1 MHRNEYIKLEVMK
14 NILFEK
20 YLKLIV
26 VILIT
31 AFVSMPSSYLSA
43 QEKVPQNMQKFGRLL
58 RLVESYYVDSADIDE
73 LTEKAIVHL
82 LSELDPHSVYMS
94 KDEVDKMNEP
104 LVGNFEGIGISF
116 NIFKDTLLVTSI
128 IAGGPSEK
136 VGLFAGDRILEV
148 DNKNIAGTGIK
159 NSDVFDLLRGNKGTT
174 VNLKVLRKNSPGL
187 LDFTIVRDKIPI
199 NSLEASYM
207 INENTGFIRLSR
219 FSATTTEEF
228 VAAMKDLKKQNLQNL
243 ILDLRGNGGGYLKSA
258 IEISEQ
264 FLNNNDLVVYTSG
277 LNEPKR
283 EYRASVSGEFK
294 KGNLVVLVDESSAS
308 ASEIVAGAVQ
318 DWDRGIIIGRRSF
331 GKGLVQKPYYLTD
344 GSMVRLT
351 TAHYYTPSGRG
362 IQKPYDEGVAEYKED
377 YQKRLSHGEMF
388 SADSIVFADSLKFK
402 TLVNGRDVYG
412 GGGVMPDIF
421 IPVDTSI
428 HYPYMNRL
436 RRNNI
441 VNNFTLDYIDKNREQ
456 IKSKY
461 PDFKNFDAKFEVSEE
476 MIAEIV
482 EIGVKEGIE
491 KNDESLAFI
500 KSDLKRE
507 VKALLARDLYS
518 RDDFYKVYY
527 KDDKAIIEALKVI
540 GSQKNYDKLL
550 VSNQH

>member
-1 MHRNEYIKLEVMK
+1 MK
-14 NILFEK
+14 NILIKK
-20 YLKLIV
+20 YGNMFVAVVFAALIS
-26 VILIT
+26 L
-31 AFVSMPSSYLSA
+31 PSSTLSA
-43 QEKVPQNMQKFGRLL
+43 QEKVQQNQLKFGRLL
-58 RLVESYYVDSADIDE
+58 RLVDSYYVDSANVDE

-94 KDEVDKMNEP
+94 KDEVDKANEP

-116 NIFKDTLLVTSI
+116 NIYKDTLLVTSI
-128 IAGGPSEK
+128 ISGGPSEK
-136 VGLFAGDRILEV
+136 VGLLAGDRIVEV
-148 DNKNIAGTGIK
+148 DNKKITGIGIK
-159 NSDVFDLLRGNKGTT
+159 NSDVFDLLRGKKGTI
-174 VNLKVLRKNSPGL
+174 VNLKVLRKNSPAL

-228 VAAMKDLKKQNLQNL
+228 VTAMKELKKQNLQNL

-264 FLNNNDLVVYTSG
+264 FLKNNDLVVYTNG
-277 LNEPKR
+277 LNEPTR
-283 EYRASVSGEFK
+283 EYRASASGEFK
-294 KGNLVVLVDESSAS
+294 KGNLVVLIDESSAS

-318 DWDRGIIIGRRSF
+318 DWDRGVIIGRRSF

-351 TAHYYTPSGRG
+351 TAHYYTPSGRC
-362 IQKPYDEGVAEYKED
+362 IQKPYDEGVDEYKQD
-377 YQKRLSHGEMF
+377 YQRRLSGGEML
-388 SADSIVFADSLKFK
+388 SADSIVFADSLKYK

-421 IPVDTSI
+421 IPVDTSM

-441 VNNFTLDYIDKNREQ
+441 INNFALDYVDKNREL

-461 PDFKNFDAKFEVSEE
+461 TAFKNFDTKFEVSDEIIEE
-476 MIAEIV
+476 IA

-491 KNDESLAFI
+491 KNDESLAFV
-500 KSDLKRE
+500 KDDLKRE
-507 VKALLARDLYS
+507 VKALIARDLYS
-518 RDDFYKVYY
+518 RDDFYKIYY
-527 KDDKAIIEALKVI
+527 KNDKAINEALKVI
-540 GSQKNYDKLL
+540 SSQKNYDKLL
-550 VSNQH
+550 VSNHQ

>member
-207 INENTGFIRLSR
+207 INENTGFIRLQDSR
-219 FSATTTEEF
+219 QQQ
-228 VAAMKDLKKQNLQNL
+228 LKNL
-243 ILDLRGNGGGYLKSA
+243 LR
-258 IEISEQ
+258 
-264 FLNNNDLVVYTSG
+264 
-277 LNEPKR
+277 P
-283 EYRASVSGEFK
+283 
-294 KGNLVVLVDESSAS
+294 
-308 ASEIVAGAVQ
+308 
-318 DWDRGIIIGRRSF
+318 
-331 GKGLVQKPYYLTD
+331 
-344 GSMVRLT
+344 
-351 TAHYYTPSGRG
+351 
-362 IQKPYDEGVAEYKED
+362 
-377 YQKRLSHGEMF
+377 
-388 SADSIVFADSLKFK
+388 
-402 TLVNGRDVYG
+402 
-412 GGGVMPDIF
+412 
-421 IPVDTSI
+421 
-428 HYPYMNRL
+428 
-436 RRNNI
+436 
-441 VNNFTLDYIDKNREQ
+441 
-456 IKSKY
+456 
-461 PDFKNFDAKFEVSEE
+461 
-476 MIAEIV
+476 
-482 EIGVKEGIE
+482 
-491 KNDESLAFI
+491 
-500 KSDLKRE
+500 
-507 VKALLARDLYS
+507 
-518 RDDFYKVYY
+518 
-527 KDDKAIIEALKVI
+527 
-540 GSQKNYDKLL
+540 
-550 VSNQH
+550 

>member
-1 MHRNEYIKLEVMK
+1 MQNL
-14 NILFEK
+14 LFEK
-20 YLKLIV
+20 HRKVGMLF
-26 VILIT
+26 ILTILFIT
-31 AFVSMPSSYLSA
+31 PSLFISA
-43 QEKVPQNMQKFGRLL
+43 QEKVQQNQLKFGRLL
-58 RLVESYYVDSADIDE
+58 RLVDSYYVDSANVDE

-116 NIFKDTLLVTSI
+116 NIFKDTLLVTTT

-136 VGLFAGDRILEV
+136 VGLRAGDRIVEV
-148 DNKNIAGTGIK
+148 DSKIIAGTGIK
-159 NSDVFDLLRGNKGTT
+159 NSDVFDMLRGNKGTT
-174 VNLKVLRKNSPGL
+174 VNLKVLRKNTPEL
-187 LDFTIVRDKIPI
+187 LDFSIIRDKIPI
-199 NSLEASYM
+199 YSLDASYM
-207 INENTGFIRLSR
+207 INESTGLIKLNK

-228 VAAMKDLKKQNLQNL
+228 ISAMKDLKKQNIKNL

-277 LNEPKR
+277 LNESKR
-283 EYRASVSGEFK
+283 EYRATASGEFK
-294 KGNLVVLVDESSAS
+294 KGNLVVLIDESSAS
-308 ASEIVAGAVQ
+308 ASEIVSGAVQ

-362 IQKPYDEGVAEYKED
+362 IQKPYEEGVEEYRAD

-388 SADSIVFADSLKFK
+388 NADSIIFSDSLKFK

-421 IPVDTSI
+421 VPMDTSA
-428 HYPYMNRL
+428 HYPYVNRL

-441 VNNFTLDYIDKNREQ
+441 VNNFTLEYMDKNREEL
-456 IKSKY
+456 KSKY
-461 PDFKNFDAKFEVSEE
+461 PDFKNFETNFEVSDD
-476 MIAEIV
+476 IIV
-482 EIGVKEGIE
+482 EIAENGVKEGIE
-491 KNDESLAFI
+491 KNEESLAFI
-500 KSDLKRE
+500 KSDLKKE
-507 VKALLARDLYS
+507 IKALLARDLYS
-518 RDDFYKVYY
+518 RNDFYKIYY
-527 KDDKAIIEALKVI
+527 QDDESIIEALKVI
-540 GSQKNYDKLL
+540 ENQKGYNKLL
-550 VSNQH
+550 VSSQH

>member
-1 MHRNEYIKLEVMK
+1 MK

-20 YLKLIV
+20 YLSMVVVVLLSMLIS
-26 VILIT
+26 I
-31 AFVSMPSSYLSA
+31 PSSTLSA
-43 QEKVPQNMQKFGRLL
+43 QEKVQQNQLKFGRLL
-58 RLVESYYVDSADIDE
+58 RLVDSYYVDSANVDE

-128 IAGGPSEK
+128 ISGGPSEK
-136 VGLFAGDRILEV
+136 VGLSAGDRIVEV
-148 DNKNIAGTGIK
+148 DQKNIAGTGIK
-159 NSDVFDLLRGNKGTT
+159 NSDVFDMLRGKKGTT
-174 VNLKVLRKNSPGL
+174 VNLKVLRKNAPGL
-187 LDFTIVRDKIPI
+187 LDFSIVRDKIPI

-228 VAAMKDLKKQNLQNL
+228 VLAMKDLKKQNLQNL

-283 EYRASVSGEFK
+283 EYRASANGEFK
-294 KGNLVVLVDESSAS
+294 KGNLVLLVDESSAS

-318 DWDRGIIIGRRSF
+318 DWDRGLIIGRRSF

-362 IQKPYDEGVAEYKED
+362 IQKPYNEGITEYKED

-388 SADSIVFADSLKFK
+388 NADSIVFSDSLKFK
-402 TLVNGRDVYG
+402 TLVNSRDVYG

-421 IPVDTSI
+421 IPIDTSI
-428 HYPYMNRL
+428 HYSYMNRL

-441 VNNFTLDYIDKNREQ
+441 VNNFTLDYVDKNREQ
-456 IKSKY
+456 LKSKY
-461 PDFKNFDAKFEVSEE
+461 PDFKNFDAKFEVSDE

-482 EIGVKEGIE
+482 ENGVKEGIE
-491 KNDESLAFI
+491 KNDESLTFI
-500 KSDLKRE
+500 ISDLKRE
-507 VKALLARDLYS
+507 IKALLARDLFS

-527 KDDKAIIEALKVI
+527 KDDKAIIEALKVV
-540 GSQKNYDKLL
+540 GSQKNYNKLL

>member
-1 MHRNEYIKLEVMK
+1 MK
-14 NILFEK
+14 NILFNK
-20 YLKLIV
+20 YLNLIV
-26 VILIT
+26 VMLIT
-31 AFVSMPSSYLSA
+31 TIISIPSSTLSA

-82 LSELDPHSVYMS
+82 LGELDPHSVYMS

-187 LDFTIVRDKIPI
+187 LDFSIVRDKIPI

-207 INENTGFIRLSR
+207 INDNTGFIRLSR

-228 VAAMKDLKKQNLQNL
+228 VTAMKDLKKQNVQNL

-264 FLNNNDLVVYTSG
+264 FLKNNDLVVYTSG

-318 DWDRGIIIGRRSF
+318 DWDRGIIVGRRSF

-388 SADSIVFADSLKFK
+388 NADSIVFSDSLKFK
-402 TLVNGRDVYG
+402 TLVNSRDVYG
-412 GGGVMPDIF
+412 GGGIMPDIF
-421 IPVDTSI
+421 IPIDTSV

-441 VNNFTLDYIDKNREQ
+441 VNNFTLEYVDKQREQ
-456 IKSKY
+456 IKSKF

-482 EIGVKEGIE
+482 ENGAKEGIE
-491 KNDESLAFI
+491 KNDESLEFI

>member
-1 MHRNEYIKLEVMK
+1 MK
-14 NILFEK
+14 NILIEK
-20 YLKLIV
+20 YGNMVLAVVLATLIS
-26 VILIT
+26 L
-31 AFVSMPSSYLSA
+31 PSTYLSA
-43 QEKVPQNMQKFGRLL
+43 QEKVQQNQLKFGRLL
-58 RLVESYYVDSADIDE
+58 RLVDSYYVDSANVDE

-128 IAGGPSEK
+128 ISGGPSEK
-136 VGLFAGDRILEV
+136 VGLFAGDRIVEV
-148 DNKNIAGTGIK
+148 DQKNIAGTGIK
-159 NSDVFDLLRGNKGTT
+159 NSDVFDLLRGKKGTT
-174 VNLKVLRKNSPGL
+174 VNLKVLRKNTPGM
-187 LDFTIVRDKIPI
+187 LDFSIVRDKIPI

-228 VAAMKDLKKQNLQNL
+228 VTAMKDLKKQNIQNL

-264 FLNNNDLVVYTSG
+264 FLKNNDLVVYTSG

-283 EYRASVSGEFK
+283 EYRASASGEFK

-362 IQKPYDEGVAEYKED
+362 IQKPYNEGVAEYKED
-377 YQKRLSHGEMF
+377 YQKRLSHGEMYN
-388 SADSIVFADSLKFK
+388 ADSIVFSDSLKFK
-402 TLVNGRDVYG
+402 TLVNQRDVYG

-421 IPVDTSI
+421 VPVDTSI

-441 VNNFTLDYIDKNREQ
+441 VNNFTLDYVDKNRER
-456 IKSKY
+456 IKSKF
-461 PDFKNFDAKFEVSEE
+461 PDFKSFDSKFEVSEE
-476 MIAEIV
+476 MLAEIV
-482 EIGVKEGIE
+482 ENGVKEGIE
-491 KNDESLAFI
+491 KNDESLTFI
-500 KSDLKRE
+500 KTDLKRE

-550 VSNQH
+550 VSTHY

>member
-1 MHRNEYIKLEVMK
+1 MK

-20 YLKLIV
+20 YLKIIV
-26 VILIT
+26 VILLAT
-31 AFVSMPSSYLSA
+31 LVSMPSSTLSA

-73 LTEKAIVHL
+73 LTEKSIVHL

-159 NSDVFDLLRGNKGTT
+159 NSDVFDLLRGKKGTT
-174 VNLKVLRKNSPGL
+174 VNLKVLRKNSPGM
-187 LDFTIVRDKIPI
+187 LDFSIVRDKIPI

-228 VAAMKDLKKQNLQNL
+228 VSAMKDLKKQNLQNL

-264 FLNNNDLVVYTSG
+264 FLRNNELVVYTSG

-283 EYRASVSGEFK
+283 EYRASASGEFK
-294 KGNLVVLVDESSAS
+294 NGNLVILVDESSAS

-377 YQKRLSHGEMF
+377 YQKRLSHGEMYN
-388 SADSIVFADSLKFK
+388 ADSIVFSDSLKFK
-402 TLVNGRDVYG
+402 TLLNGRDVYG

-421 IPVDTSI
+421 IPVDTSM

-441 VNNFTLDYIDKNREQ
+441 VNNFALEYVDKNREQ

-461 PDFKNFDAKFEVSEE
+461 PDFKNFDSKFEVSEE
-476 MIAEIV
+476 MIVEIV
-482 EIGVKEGIE
+482 EIGAKEGIE

>member
-1 MHRNEYIKLEVMK
+1 MK
-14 NILFEK
+14 NILNEK
-20 YLKLIV
+20 YRNMFVVVLFAALILV
-26 VILIT
+26 
-31 AFVSMPSSYLSA
+31 PSTYLSA
-43 QEKVPQNMQKFGRLL
+43 QEKVAQNQQKFGRLL
-58 RLVESYYVDSADIDE
+58 RLVESFYVDSADVDE

-148 DNKNIAGTGIK
+148 DNKSIAGTGIK
-159 NSDVFDLLRGNKGTT
+159 NSDVFDLLRGKKGTT

-187 LDFTIVRDKIPI
+187 LDFSIVRDKIPI

-228 VAAMKDLKKQNLQNL
+228 VSAMKDLKKQNVQNL

-264 FLNNNDLVVYTSG
+264 FLKNNDLVVYTSG

-283 EYRASVSGEFK
+283 EYRASASGEFK
-294 KGNLVVLVDESSAS
+294 NGNLVILVDESSAS

-388 SADSIVFADSLKFK
+388 NADSIVFSDSLKFK
-402 TLVNGRDVYG
+402 TLVNSRDVYG

-441 VNNFTLDYIDKNREQ
+441 VNNFTLEYVDKQREQ
-456 IKSKY
+456 IKSKF

-482 EIGVKEGIE
+482 EIGAKEGIE

>member
-1 MHRNEYIKLEVMK
+1 MK
-14 NILFEK
+14 NILIEK
-20 YLKLIV
+20 YRNMFV
-26 VILIT
+26 VILLSALIL
-31 AFVSMPSSYLSA
+31 VPSTYLSA
-43 QEKVPQNMQKFGRLL
+43 QEKVAQNQQKFGRLL
-58 RLVESYYVDSADIDE
+58 RLVESFYVDSADIDK

-128 IAGGPSEK
+128 ISGGPSEK
-136 VGLFAGDRILEV
+136 VGLLAGDRIVEV

-174 VNLKVLRKNSPGL
+174 VILKVLRKNAPGL

-228 VAAMKDLKKQNLQNL
+228 VAAMKDLKKQKIQNL

-264 FLNNNDLVVYTSG
+264 FLKNNDLVVYTSG

-283 EYRASVSGEFK
+283 EYRASVNGEFK
-294 KGNLVVLVDESSAS
+294 NGNLVVLVDESSAS

-362 IQKPYDEGVAEYKED
+362 IQKPYNEGVAEYKED

-388 SADSIVFADSLKFK
+388 NADSIVFADSLKFK

-412 GGGVMPDIF
+412 GGGIMPDIF
-421 IPVDTSI
+421 IPVDTSL

-441 VNNFTLDYIDKNREQ
+441 VNNFILDYVDKNREQ
-456 IKSKY
+456 IKSKF

-476 MIAEIV
+476 MITEIV
-482 EIGVKEGIE
+482 ENGAKEGIE

-500 KSDLKRE
+500 KNDLKRE
-507 VKALLARDLYS
+507 IKALLARDLFS
-518 RDDFYKVYY
+518 RDDFYKVFY

-540 GSQKNYDKLL
+540 SSQKNYNKLL
-550 VSNQH
+550 VSNHH

>member
-1 MHRNEYIKLEVMK
+1 
-14 NILFEK
+14 
-20 YLKLIV
+20 
-26 VILIT
+26 
-31 AFVSMPSSYLSA
+31 
-43 QEKVPQNMQKFGRLL
+43 
-58 RLVESYYVDSADIDE
+58 
-73 LTEKAIVHL
+73 
-82 LSELDPHSVYMS
+82 
-94 KDEVDKMNEP
+94 
-104 LVGNFEGIGISF
+104 
-116 NIFKDTLLVTSI
+116 
-128 IAGGPSEK
+128 
-136 VGLFAGDRILEV
+136 
-148 DNKNIAGTGIK
+148 
-159 NSDVFDLLRGNKGTT
+159 
-174 VNLKVLRKNSPGL
+174 
-187 LDFTIVRDKIPI
+187 
-199 NSLEASYM
+199 M

-228 VAAMKDLKKQNLQNL
+228 ITAMKDLKKQNIQNL
-243 ILDLRGNGGGYLKSA
+243 ILDLRGNGGGYLNSA

-351 TAHYYTPSGRG
+351 TAHYYTPSGRC
-362 IQKPYDEGVAEYKED
+362 IQIPYDEGVAEYKED
-377 YQKRLSHGEMF
+377 HQKRLSNGEMLN
-388 SADSIVFADSLKFK
+388 ADSIVFSDSLKYK
-402 TLVNGRDVYG
+402 TLVNGRNVYG

-441 VNNFTLDYIDKNREQ
+441 VNNFTLDYVDKNREQ

-482 EIGVKEGIE
+482 ENGAKDGIE
-491 KNDESLAFI
+491 KNDESLTFI
-500 KSDLKRE
+500 KNDLKRE

-550 VSNQH
+550 VSAQH

>member
-1 MHRNEYIKLEVMK
+1 MK
-14 NILFEK
+14 NSLIEK
-20 YLKLIV
+20 YGNM
-26 VILIT
+26 
-31 AFVSMPSSYLSA
+31 FVALVLATLVSLPSSNLSA
-43 QEKVPQNMQKFGRLL
+43 QEKVQQNQLKFGRLL
-58 RLVESYYVDSADIDE
+58 RLVDSYYVDSADVDE

-116 NIFKDTLLVTSI
+116 NIFKDTLLVTST

-136 VGLFAGDRILEV
+136 VGLFAGDRIVEV
-148 DNKNIAGTGIK
+148 DNKNIAGIGLK
-159 NSDVFDLLRGNKGTT
+159 NSDVFDMLRGAKGTS
-174 VNLKVLRKNSPGL
+174 VNLKVLRKNSPAL

-228 VAAMKDLKKQNLQNL
+228 VTAMKELKKKNLQNL

-258 IEISEQ
+258 VEMSEQ
-264 FLNNNDLVVYTSG
+264 FLKNNDLVVYTNG
-277 LNEPKR
+277 LNEPTR
-283 EYRASVSGEFK
+283 EYRASSSGEFK
-294 KGNLVVLVDESSAS
+294 KGNLVILIDESSAS

-351 TAHYYTPSGRG
+351 TAHYYTPSGRC
-362 IQKPYDEGVAEYKED
+362 IQKPYDEGATEYKQD
-377 YQKRLSHGEMF
+377 YQKRLSSGEMF
-388 SADSIVFADSLKFK
+388 SADSIVFSDSLRYK

-421 IPVDTSI
+421 IPVDTSV
-428 HYPYMNRL
+428 HYSYINRL

-441 VNNFTLDYIDKNREQ
+441 VNNFALEYVDKSREQ

-476 MIAEIV
+476 MISEIV
-482 EIGVKEGIE
+482 ENGVKEGIE
-491 KNDESLAFI
+491 KNNESLAFV
-500 KSDLKRE
+500 KNDLKRE

-550 VSNQH
+550 VSTQH